1 MSSGKREDRGIGHA
15 EVDNSRFEAEFEI
28 AESRDGYAVPV
39 LVGLSIFLV
48 SLLASTVLRNAENR
62 ALEAATNSAL
72 ETITTEV
79 EQGIDRQLYG
89 VITHA
94 WRWDWDAGAARERWS
109 EGARTLID
117 QLPLLRAIAWL
128 DDDFSL
134 LVHEPQKDLGFKISN
149 PWEREEILEAL
160 KMASDKR
167 RIIGLTATGSDGEKV
182 LMVHIAIHRQG
193 VPTGFVIGAYGLD
206 SLFTNIFVNEP
217 AGFRVEISDDMGP
230 IWTSAGETLAGV
242 PVRYGNSST
251 LNMRWKIGVSPAAE
265 IVATYLTWLPVAM
278 AVGGGFVGLLT
289 GIALFMVVDGRRKAR
304 WLESTNTRLVEEM
317 ALRDEAEKGRSAA
330 ESELNETLNSLPVH
344 VWSSTVSTDGEL
356 TSRRI
361 SNVLAQIS
369 GRPEDFFDGH
379 PESWLEVTHPED
391 RQRLA
396 EMVLEIVSGRRESA
410 DFEYRLVRSDGSIRY
425 MSDSVRT
432 THVGT
437 GRRLDG
443 VGRDITEMKEG
454 EEERRRLE
462 ARFQQAQKLE
472 SLGVL
477 AGGIAHDF
485 NNLLVAMLGHA
496 RLADDDLPEDS
507 PIRRNLQ
514 SVIKAAR
521 QAGEL
526 CGQMLAYAGKVPI
539 VTDTVELEEIVKEMG
554 ELLRASIPSSTF
566 IRYAFDKEVPC
577 LSGDASQIRQVA
589 LNLLTNASEAIGDGG
604 GEIALMV
611 QTLECSTEMLSEMDF
626 SEGLEPGNYVVL
638 RVSDTGEGM
647 DEVTRKKIFEPFYST
662 KFAGRGLGLA
672 AVVGIVRA
680 HGGGIQIETEPGRGT
695 SISILFPPSA
705 AGAKKEASAD
715 EERPNDWQGQGQ
727 GQGKVLLVE
736 DEESARELAR
746 IVLERAGIEVIEAV
760 DGIEALA
767 IFAADPETFSC
778 VLLDLTMP
786 NLDGVETYSRLR
798 AIRPDIQVV
807 LCSGFPEQAAM
818 SRFAD
823 LGLAG
828 FLKKPYDPDELLSC
842 LQGLRRPGENV
853 PS

>member
-1 MSSGKREDRGIGHA
+1 MSSGKREASKIERGEI
-15 EVDNSRFEAEFEI
+15 DDSRFEVELEA

-39 LVGLSIFLV
+39 LVGLGILLV
-48 SLLASTVLRNAENR
+48 SLLAATVLRNAENR
-62 ALEAATNSAL
+62 TLEAATNSAL
-72 ETITTEV
+72 ETITTEI
-79 EQGIDRQLYG
+79 EQGVDRQLYG

-94 WRWDWDAGAARERWS
+94 WRWDWDEGAAQEQWS
-109 EGARTLID
+109 EGARALID

-128 DDDFSL
+128 DPDFSL
-134 LVHEPQKDLGFKISN
+134 RVREPQQDLGFEISDLS
-149 PWEREEILEAL
+149 ERKDILEAL
-160 KMASDKR
+160 ELARDRR
-167 RIIGLTATGSDGEKV
+167 RITGLTAQSSDGEKI

-193 VPTGFVIGAYGLD
+193 IARGFVIGAYGLE
-206 SLFTNIFVNEP
+206 SLFANILVKEP
-217 AGFRVEISDDMGP
+217 AGFRVEISDDVGP
-230 IWTSAGETLAGV
+230 IWSSAGSTPVGV
-242 PVRYGNSST
+242 PIRYGNSST
-251 LNMRWKIGVSPAAE
+251 LNMRWKISVSPGADT
-265 IVATYLTWLPVAM
+265 VATYQTWLPAAI
-278 AVGGGFVGLLT
+278 AVGGSFVGLLT

-304 WLESTNTRLVEEM
+304 RLESTNTRLVEEKE
-317 ALRDEAEKGRSAA
+317 LRDEAEKGRSEA
-330 ESELNETLNSLPVH
+330 ESELTETLNSLPVH
-344 VWSSTVSTDGEL
+344 VWSSKVSPEGEL
-356 TSRRI
+356 TSRRV
-361 SNVLAQIS
+361 SRVLAEIAD
-369 GRPEDFFDGH
+369 RPVDFFDGR

-391 RQRLA
+391 RPRLA
-396 EMVLEIVSGRRESA
+396 QLVLDLVSGRMEQA
-410 DFEYRLVRSDGSIRY
+410 DFEYRVVKPDGSIRY
-425 MSDSVRT
+425 MSDSVRST
-432 THVGT
+432 PIDSGK
-437 GRRLDG
+437 RLDG

-462 ARFQQAQKLE
+462 ARFQEAQKLE

-604 GEIALMV
+604 GEIVLMV
-611 QTLECSTEMLSEMDF
+611 QVLECSAEMLSEMDF
-626 SEGLEPGNYVVL
+626 SEGLAPGPYVAL
-638 RVSDTGEGM
+638 RVSDTGIGM
-647 DEVTRKKIFEPFYST
+647 DEATRKKIFEPFYST

-680 HGGGIQIETEPGRGT
+680 HGGGIQIETEPGQGT
-695 SISILFPPSA
+695 SISVLFPPSA
-705 AGAKKEASAD
+705 SVGLEEPRPE
-715 EERPNDWQGQGQ
+715 EERREQWQA
-727 GQGKVLLVE
+727 QGKVLLVE

-746 IVLERAGIEVIEAV
+746 LVLERADIEVVEAV
-760 DGIEALA
+760 DGIEALT
-767 IFAADPETFSC
+767 IFGAEPEAYSC

-828 FLKKPYDPDELLSC
+828 FLKKPYDPDELLEC
-842 LQGLRRPGENV
+842 LQELGR
-853 PS
+853 S

>member
-1 MSSGKREDRGIGHA
+1 MSSGKHEPSGSARRDING
-15 EVDNSRFEAEFEI
+15 SRFETEFDD
-28 AESRDGYAVPV
+28 AESRDGYAIPV
-39 LVGLSIFLV
+39 LVGLSILLV
-48 SLLASTVLRNAENR
+48 SLLASTVLRNAESR

-72 ETITTEV
+72 ETITAEI

-94 WRWDWDAGAARERWS
+94 WRWDWDEGAVQERWS
-109 EGARTLID
+109 EGARALID

-128 DDDFSL
+128 DADFAL
-134 LVHEPQKDLGFKISN
+134 RVREPEQDLGFEISDLS
-149 PWEREEILEAL
+149 ERNEILEAL
-160 KMASDKR
+160 KLARDKR
-167 RIIGLTATGSDGEKV
+167 RIIGRTAKSSEGEKI
-182 LMVHIAIHRQG
+182 LLVHIAIHRQG
-193 VPTGFVIGAYGLD
+193 IPRGFVIGAYGLE
-206 SLFTNIFVNEP
+206 SLFANIFVKEP
-217 AGFRVEISDDMGP
+217 AGFRVEISDDAGP
-230 IWTSAGETLAGV
+230 IWASAGNTPVGV
-242 PVRYGNSST
+242 PIRYGNSST
-251 LNMRWKIGVSPAAE
+251 LNMRWKIAVSPGAE
-265 IVATYLTWLPVAM
+265 IGATYLTWLPAAIAM
-278 AVGGGFVGLLT
+278 GGSFLGLLT
-289 GIALFMVVDGRRKAR
+289 GLALFMVVDGRRKAR
-304 WLESTNTRLVEEM
+304 RLEATNARLVEEM
-317 ALRDEAEKGRSAA
+317 ALRDEAEKGRSDA
-330 ESELNETLNSLPVH
+330 ESELTETLNSLPVH
-344 VWSSTVSTDGEL
+344 VWSSRVSPEGVL
-356 TSRRI
+356 ASRRI
-361 SNVLAQIS
+361 SRVLADIA
-369 GRPEDFFDGH
+369 GRPVDFFDGR
-379 PESWLEVTHPED
+379 PESWLAVTHPED
-391 RQRLA
+391 RPRLA
-396 EMVLEIVSGRRESA
+396 QLVLDIVSGRMEQA
-410 DFEYRLVRSDGSIRY
+410 DFEYRVVRPDGSIRY
-425 MSDSVRT
+425 MSDSVRST
-432 THVGT
+432 PIDSGK
-437 GRRLDG
+437 RLDG

-539 VTDTVELEEIVKEMG
+539 VMDRVDLEEIVKEMG

-566 IRYAFDKEVPC
+566 IRYAFDKEVPG

-604 GEIALMV
+604 GEIVLMV
-611 QTLECSTEMLSEMDF
+611 QVLECSAETLSEMDF
-626 SEGLEPGNYVVL
+626 SEGLEPGSYVAL
-638 RVSDTGEGM
+638 RVSDTGIGM
-647 DEVTRKKIFEPFYST
+647 DEATRKKIFEPFYST

-695 SISILFPPSA
+695 SISVLFPPSA
-705 AGAKKEASAD
+705 SGAQEETSAEEARR
-715 EERPNDWQGQGQ
+715 EEWQAQGR
-727 GQGKVLLVE
+727 VLLVE

-746 IVLERAGIEVIEAV
+746 IVLERAGIEVVEAV
-760 DGIEALA
+760 DGIEALT
-767 IFAADPETFSC
+767 IFGADPDAYSC

-786 NLDGVETYSRLR
+786 NLDGVETYTRLR
-798 AIRPDIQVV
+798 AIRPEIQVV

-828 FLKKPYDPDELLSC
+828 FLKKPYDPDELLTC
-842 LQGLRRPGENV
+842 LQGLGRSEEFG
-853 PS
+853 SD

>member
-1 MSSGKREDRGIGHA
+1 MSSGKHETSRIERGEIDG
-15 EVDNSRFEAEFEI
+15 SRFETDLEDP
-28 AESRDGYAVPV
+28 ESRDGYAIPV
-39 LVGLSIFLV
+39 LIGLCIFLV
-48 SLLASTVLRNAENR
+48 SLLTSTLLRNAENR

-72 ETITTEV
+72 ESITIEI

-94 WRWDWDAGAARERWS
+94 WKWDWDEGAAQHQWS
-109 EGARTLID
+109 EGARALID

-128 DDDFSL
+128 DADFAL
-134 LVHEPQKDLGFKISN
+134 RLREPQQDLGFEISDLS
-149 PWEREEILEAL
+149 ERKEILEAL
-160 KMASDKR
+160 ELARDKR
-167 RIIGLTATGSDGEKV
+167 RIIGLTAKSSDGEKI
-182 LMVHIAIHRQG
+182 LMVHIAIYRQG
-193 VPTGFVIGAYGLD
+193 IATGFVIGAYGLE
-206 SLFTNIFVNEP
+206 SLFANIFVKEP
-217 AGFRVEISDDMGP
+217 AGFRVEISDDLGP
-230 IWTSAGETLAGV
+230 IWSSAGSTPAGV
-242 PVRYGNSST
+242 PIRYGNSST
-251 LNMRWKIGVSPAAE
+251 LNMRWKIGVSPGADT
-265 IVATYLTWLPVAM
+265 VATYQTWLPAAI
-278 AVGGGFVGLLT
+278 AVGGSFVGLLT

-304 WLESTNTRLVEEM
+304 RLESINRRLVEEM
-317 ALRDEAEKGRSAA
+317 ALRDEAEKGRSEA
-330 ESELNETLNSLPVH
+330 ESELTETLNSLPVH
-344 VWSSTVSTDGEL
+344 VWSSRVSPEGEL
-356 TSRRI
+356 ASRRI
-361 SNVLAQIS
+361 SRVLADIA
-369 GRPEDFFDGH
+369 GRPVDFFDGR
-379 PESWLEVTHPED
+379 PESWLAVAHPED
-391 RQRLA
+391 RPRLA
-396 EMVLEIVSGRRESA
+396 QLVLEIVSGQREGA
-410 DFEYRLVRSDGSIRY
+410 DFEYRVIRPDGSIRF
-425 MSDSVRT
+425 MSDSVRST
-432 THVGT
+432 VIGS

-454 EEERRRLE
+454 EAERHRLE
-462 ARFQQAQKLE
+462 ERFQQAQKLE

-496 RLADDDLPEDS
+496 RLADEDLPEDS

-539 VTDTVELEEIVKEMG
+539 VTDTLELEEIVKEMG

-566 IRYAFDKEVPC
+566 IRYAFDKEVPS

-604 GEIALMV
+604 GEIVLMV
-611 QTLECSTEMLSEMDF
+611 QTLECSAEILSEMDF
-626 SEGLEPGNYVVL
+626 SEELEPGPYVAL
-638 RVSDTGEGM
+638 RVSDTGIGM
-647 DEVTRKKIFEPFYST
+647 DEATRKKIFEPFYST

-695 SISILFPPSA
+695 SISVLFPPSA
-705 AGAKKEASAD
+705 PVGL
-715 EERPNDWQGQGQ
+715 EEPRPEEEHREEWQAQGR
-727 GQGKVLLVE
+727 VLLVE

-746 IVLERAGIEVIEAV
+746 IVLERADIEVVEAV
-760 DGIEALA
+760 DGIEALT
-767 IFAADPETFSC
+767 IFGAEPEAYSC

-828 FLKKPYDPDELLSC
+828 FLKKPYDPDELLEC
-842 LQGLRRPGENV
+842 LQGLGR
-853 PS
+853 S